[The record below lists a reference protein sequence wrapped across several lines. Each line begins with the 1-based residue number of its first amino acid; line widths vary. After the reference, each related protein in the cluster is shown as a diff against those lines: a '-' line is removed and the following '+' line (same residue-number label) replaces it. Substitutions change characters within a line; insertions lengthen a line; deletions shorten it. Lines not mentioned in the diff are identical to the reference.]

1 MHIEEI
7 ILTYFEIRKKYADLN
22 KFFYTYF
29 RIGIR
34 ICKLKIKSKISIFVI
49 SKIKK
54 MLEINQAKNLILLIQ
69 SLTRPFNGV
78 YLLSSLF
85 TRPLRGS

>member
-54 MLEINQAKNLILLIQ
+54 CLKLIKQKI
-69 SLTRPFNGV
+69 
-78 YLLSSLF
+78 LF
-85 TRPLRGS
+85 Y